1 MRNGSVLVLVLSC
14 LAPLGV
20 AHAQDRDVSTFGGDA
35 YVRIGETVDDVSAFG
50 GSAHVDGEV
59 LGDVST
65 FGGDVL
71 LGPTA
76 IVHGRV
82 DAAGG
87 RVEMKPGARIGSGAS
102 AVAPEPQRDPE
113 PVMRDHHDHHE
124 DGGEPAALLR
134 GLLFSALLFLFA
146 LLLTGVVPER
156 MTAMHVAIIR
166 EPARSAGAGLLGYV
180 SAAIVLVALMITIV
194 GIPLALA
201 LAVLVPVATYV
212 GLAAAA
218 TVIGAALPVERLRG
232 RPVLQILAGVA
243 CLFVVSQVPVLGSLA
258 LGAVACMGLGAL
270 LRTRFRPTPPAEL
283 TPGSE
288 GPYREAT
295 AT

>member
-1 MRNGSVLVLVLSC
+1 MRISPALALALVTLGSLG
-14 LAPLGV
+14 APAL
-20 AHAQDRDVSTFGGDA
+20 AHAQGRDVSTFGGDA
-35 YVRIGETVDDVSAFG
+35 YVRYGEIVDDVSSFG

-59 LGDVST
+59 LGDVSV

-71 LGPTA
+71 LGPSA

-87 RVEMKPGARIGSGAS
+87 RVEMKPGARIGS
-102 AVAPEPQRDPE
+102 VTTTPEVPSFREHPRHE
-113 PVMRDHHDHHE
+113 HDH
-124 DGGEPAALLR
+124 GGAPGALVR

-156 MTAMHVAIIR
+156 MSAMHVAIIR
-166 EPARSAGAGLLGYV
+166 EPGRSAGAGLLGYL
-180 SAAIVLVALMITIV
+180 SAGVVLVALMITIV

-218 TVIGAALPVERLRG
+218 TVIGAALPFERLRG
-232 RPVLQILAGVA
+232 RPVMQILAGVA
-243 CLFVVSQVPVLGSLA
+243 VLFVIAQVPVLGTLA
-258 LGAVACMGLGAL
+258 LGVVACVGLGAL
-270 LRTRFRPTPPAEL
+270 LRTKFRPAPPAEL
-283 TPGSE
+283 TQGE
-288 GPYREAT
+288 GPYRDAAT
-295 AT
+295 V